1 MGGPARGRVTR
12 RRSAAAYLRKRSLLL
27 KLSAVHQSVQ
37 CPEPL
42 RPGRFCFLREATE
55 VDDHKDALVTASY
68 ASKRLGVSI
77 ACICM
82 WRNDGRIQVKG
93 RRGRSKLYRW
103 GDLTEVERQ
112 TRRSPYGRPRTSV
125 A

>member
-1 MGGPARGRVTR
+1 
-12 RRSAAAYLRKRSLLL
+12 
-27 KLSAVHQSVQ
+27 
-37 CPEPL
+37 
-42 RPGRFCFLREATE
+42 

-82 WRNDGRIQVKG
+82 WRNDGRVQVKG